1 MAIQIN
7 LRIKKLSDKSSKKC
21 ESLTQG
27 TPTSFKYMDTTGDWS
42 VQGKGEWRECRV
54 INSLMK
60 ENIEICWKTKIYLT
74 PSASNETR
82 QEILLQNIIN
92 NKIFRLLLFQKKL
105 AQIFTMLASLS
116 GLGSNVISYKRHL
129 GPALLHGL
137 HWEVKLSSLHPSVSV
152 FNAHILSCYPS
163 YVTIREK

>member
-42 VQGKGEWRECRV
+42 VQGKGEWREWRV

-60 ENIEICWKTKIYLT
+60 ENIEMCWKTKYI
-74 PSASNETR
+74 
-82 QEILLQNIIN
+82 
-92 NKIFRLLLFQKKL
+92 
-105 AQIFTMLASLS
+105 
-116 GLGSNVISYKRHL
+116 
-129 GPALLHGL
+129 
-137 HWEVKLSSLHPSVSV
+137 
-152 FNAHILSCYPS
+152 
-163 YVTIREK
+163 